1 MYFCLNDQKHLS
13 GSLEGDIDD
22 KDIVVD
28 IINDN
33 DPSQDLP
40 YKSILTA
47 KPYAMEGRGL
57 RNSEIVRRFLASY
70 DSDNHLP
77 YLQRSVF
84 YFSADCSAK
93 QQIKE
98 RSMVDKLEKSN
109 ELGKYQLTFLPCG
122 FNTIGDLKEGG
133 YAQLFKTRLMYLKK
147 KDLSLE
153 MITGM
158 LSLAD
163 EVELLNESRCNALWN
178 LTGKDLRDGSK
189 LVILCE
195 NHQVYTNKN
204 LKDAVE
210 HYKIILHFRFHLQIN
225 LDRACAEKEP
235 DGKRTR
241 MGVIDRKNN
250 RALHEKIAELR
261 KKNGVLEVENFDLK
275 TRRKE
280 HGSRIEE
287 LEKSRED
294 THAENTEIKSRVNKL
309 VPRLAKVDL
318 VVKMVESAADVS
330 SERDSVLNNANT
342 KRKKRRIL
350 LSHHEKSDTNNPDC
364 LQNLA
369 RLFQEACDAN
379 DNAIQANQ

>member
-195 NHQVYTNKN
+195 NHQLLLPTTIY
-204 LKDAVE
+204 
-210 HYKIILHFRFHLQIN
+210 F
-225 LDRACAEKEP
+225 
-235 DGKRTR
+235 
-241 MGVIDRKNN
+241 
-250 RALHEKIAELR
+250 
-261 KKNGVLEVENFDLK
+261 
-275 TRRKE
+275 
-280 HGSRIEE
+280 
-287 LEKSRED
+287 
-294 THAENTEIKSRVNKL
+294 IK
-309 VPRLAKVDL
+309 
-318 VVKMVESAADVS
+318 
-330 SERDSVLNNANT
+330 
-342 KRKKRRIL
+342 
-350 LSHHEKSDTNNPDC
+350 
-364 LQNLA
+364 
-369 RLFQEACDAN
+369 
-379 DNAIQANQ
+379 